1 MVSIDIM
8 GKTYEV
14 PDDLTILQALW
25 YVGHKTIR
33 GVGCLGGFCGACST
47 VYRLPDEGYKLH
59 VGLACQTNV
68 IDGMSLAQ
76 IPFFPSKDT
85 TIYAETVKNEEEL
98 LLEVYPDT
106 QKCISCGVCNR
117 VCPQNLNVMGY
128 VLKANNGEFQ
138 TTVNWSFD
146 CINCGLCA
154 MKCPADISPNLIA
167 RYVRRQYALLSLQ
180 PSRLLATRIEEIRK
194 GKYDDAWRELF
205 ADLG

>member
-1 MVSIDIM
+1 MVRIDIM

-14 PDDLTILQALW
+14 PEDLTILQALW

-59 VGLACQTNV
+59 VGLACQTKV

-76 IPFFPSKDT
+76 IPFFPSKAT
-85 TIYAETVKNEEEL
+85 TIYAETVKSEQEL

-106 QKCISCGVCNR
+106 QRCIHCGVCNK

-138 TTVNWSFD
+138 ATVDWSFD

-154 MKCPADISPNLIA
+154 MKCPADIAPNLIA
-167 RYVRRQYALLSLQ
+167 RYVRRQYTRLSLK
-180 PSRLLATRIEEIRK
+180 PSRRLRKRIEEIREGRYENEWK
-194 GKYDDAWRELF
+194 EVLAH
-205 ADLG
+205 LG